1 MGEIGLRKI
10 VVDSGCD
17 ISDETIAAKNINL
30 QRIPL
35 TMRIGEEDF
44 VDDENLNIDLY
55 LEKMFAHKEAVKTSA
70 PSPELYK
77 RGFEGA
83 QSVYVVTISQKLSG
97 SYNSAVLGRRLTLD
111 EDPDKFIHI
120 IDSKSA
126 SAGMQS
132 IVLKIQEFIQKN
144 FTDLEIV
151 EKIGDFLKNFKTYI
165 LLERYDNLV
174 KTGRIRPYIA
184 RIASILSIKPICYAK
199 DGEIEMLDKVR
210 GYKKAV
216 SRLIEI
222 MINDKVDF
230 ASRVLSISH
239 VRCYEKA
246 VALKAAILDKIKF
259 KEVIITNATGL
270 CTTYANKGGIVIS
283 Y

>member
-1 MGEIGLRKI
+1 MKKI

-17 ISDETIAAKNINL
+17 ISDETIAAKKINL

-35 TMRIGEEDF
+35 DMRIGDEDF
-44 VDDENLNIDLY
+44 VDDENLDIDDY
-55 LEKMFAHKEAVKTSA
+55 LEKMLAYKEAVKTSA
-70 PSPELYK
+70 PSPGLFK
-77 RGFEGA
+77 KGFEDA

-97 SYNSAVLGRRLTLD
+97 SYNSAVVGRRLAL
-111 EDPDKFIHI
+111 EDDPGKFIHV

-126 SAGMQS
+126 SAAMQS

-144 FTDLEIV
+144 FSDLEIV
-151 EKIGDFLKNFKTYI
+151 EKISEFLKTLKTYI
-165 LLERYDNLV
+165 LFERYDNLV
-174 KTGRIRPYIA
+174 KTGRLKPYIA
-184 RIASILSIKPICYAK
+184 RIASILSIKPICYAN

-230 ASRVLSISH
+230 ASRVLSITH

-246 VALKAAILDKIKF
+246 LALKDAILAKIKF
-259 KEVIITNATGL
+259 KEVIITSATGI